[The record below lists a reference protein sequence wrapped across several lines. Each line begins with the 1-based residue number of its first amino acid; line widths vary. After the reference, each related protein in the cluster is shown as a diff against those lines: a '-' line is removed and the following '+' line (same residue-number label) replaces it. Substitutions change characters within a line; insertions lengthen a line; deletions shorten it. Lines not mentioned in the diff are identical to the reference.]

1 MKYREH
7 RRELAGEERKNKMA
21 NLEVRD
27 ESQNS
32 LVFVDLLDRG
42 IGQMKNRIFLSFFF
56 FLLTESKEKSEFII
70 SQRSYLLEC

>member
-32 LVFVDLLDRG
+32 LAFVDLLDRG
-42 IGQMKNRIFLSFFF
+42 IGQMKNRIDLSVVFFF
-56 FLLTESKEKSEFII
+56 FLPKAKKNLN
-70 SQRSYLLEC
+70 L